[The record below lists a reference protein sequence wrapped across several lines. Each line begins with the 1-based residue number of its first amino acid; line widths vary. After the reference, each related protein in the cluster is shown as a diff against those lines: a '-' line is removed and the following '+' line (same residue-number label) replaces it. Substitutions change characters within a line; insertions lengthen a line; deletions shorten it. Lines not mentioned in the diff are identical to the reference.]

1 MENEKKDQRR
11 RFEEIARDFTPRIF
25 KMIYNMIEDYET
37 TKDLT
42 QDVFVNAWKGF
53 SSFRGDASIYTWIYR
68 IALNRVFRYRRKNA
82 RWKIISI
89 DDIKPTGMK
98 ENPEKNFFKEADR
111 ALIRNTI
118 QDLPENYQAVLIL
131 RYYEDNDYATI
142 AKILGIPVGTVRSRL
157 HRGIST
163 LTNLIKE
170 RI

>member
-68 IALNRVFRYRRKNA
+68 IALNRVFQYRRKNA
-82 RWKIISI
+82 RRKIISI
-89 DDIKPTGMK
+89 DDIKPTEMK

-170 RI
+170 KI